1 MKKVIIINGAMGVG
15 KTTVSRALCEILPS
29 NVFLD
34 GDWCWDSHPFI
45 VNDET
50 IELVKK
56 NITTLL
62 NNFIGCSAYQFVVF
76 CWVLHDKL
84 LLNDICSKIDKESC
98 NIHTYTLTC
107 SETELLKRLNKD
119 ISCGVRKID
128 IIPRALSRLK
138 SCNLLETQ
146 KVDVEGQTAEQVAA
160 SLKKMIMK

>member
-56 NITTLL
+56 NIITLL
-62 NNFIGCSAYQFVVF
+62 NNFITCATYQFVVF
-76 CWVLHDKL
+76 CWVLHDKQ

-98 NIHTYTLTC
+98 NIFIL
-107 SETELLKRLNKD
+107 LLALKR
-119 ISCGVRKID
+119 SC
-128 IIPRALSRLK
+128 
-138 SCNLLETQ
+138 
-146 KVDVEGQTAEQVAA
+146 
-160 SLKKMIMK
+160 